1 MARLNDSGQWIVIM
15 GFIVSIAI
23 FLLALVVA
31 ESAIVGKTTS
41 ESVLEF
47 PKTDIQDLR
56 SELMDMRWDGFKVS
70 TIDDYRDDIV
80 NLSLDRKNTV
90 VWYENQTV
98 DKLTL
103 YIHYNNGI
111 TQYNEIYSEEG

>member
-1 MARLNDSGQWIVIM
+1 MARLNNSGQWIVMM

-56 SELMDMRWDGFKVS
+56 SELMEMRWDKIETS
-70 TIDDYRDDIV
+70 EYQYDIV
-80 NLSLDRKNTV
+80 NLSLERKSSV
-90 VWYENQTV
+90 IWYQP
-98 DKLTL
+98 DLTGEVPVIN
-103 YIHYNNGI
+103 IHYNNGI
-111 TQYNEIYSEEG
+111 TEYNEVYAEYF

>member
-1 MARLNDSGQWIVIM
+1 MARLNDSGQWIVMM

-56 SELMDMRWDGFKVS
+56 SELMNLTWLELNPN
-70 TIDDYRDDIV
+70 YQDDIAKI
-80 NLSLDRKNTV
+80 SLERKNAV
-90 VWYENQTV
+90 VRYQLDQTGEV
-98 DKLTL
+98 PIL

-111 TQYNEIYSEEG
+111 TQYNEIYFED

>member
-1 MARLNDSGQWIVIM
+1 MAGLNDTGQWIVIM

-56 SELMDMRWDGFKVS
+56 SELMDLKWEKFESSKIKR
-70 TIDDYRDDIV
+70 YRDDIV

-98 DKLTL
+98 DKLVL

-111 TQYNEIYSEEG
+111 TQYNEVYSEGD

>member
-1 MARLNDSGQWIVIM
+1 MM

-56 SELMDMRWDGFKVS
+56 SELMNLTWLELNPN
-70 TIDDYRDDIV
+70 YQDDIAKI
-80 NLSLDRKNTV
+80 SLERKNAV
-90 VWYENQTV
+90 VRYQLDQTGEV
-98 DKLTL
+98 PIL

-111 TQYNEIYSEEG
+111 TQYNEIYFED

>member
-1 MARLNDSGQWIVIM
+1 MM

-56 SELMDMRWDGFKVS
+56 SELMTLTWEDLDK
-70 TIDDYRDDIV
+70 TNYQYDIV
-80 NLSLDRKNTV
+80 NLSLERKNAV
-90 VWYENQTV
+90 VRYQLDQTGEV
-98 DKLTL
+98 PIL

-111 TQYNEIYSEEG
+111 TQYNEIYFED